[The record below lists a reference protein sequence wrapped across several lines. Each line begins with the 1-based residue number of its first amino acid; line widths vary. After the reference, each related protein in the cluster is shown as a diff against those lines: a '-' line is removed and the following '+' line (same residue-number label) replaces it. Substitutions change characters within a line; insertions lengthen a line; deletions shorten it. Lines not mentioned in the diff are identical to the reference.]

1 MKTKTNIDKLIAGL
15 IILVFFSFLATF
27 PALSQDN
34 NEAVIIIKGKLID
47 QTTKKPIVY
56 GNVYVTNTSVGTVS
70 NSEGEFI
77 LKIPKALQNKP
88 VNFSFMGY
96 KTISSNLSDLIL
108 NDNVIGLMS
117 ETVNIKEVIVRTNDP
132 VALIKSAVKNVPENY
147 GSNPYLCTAFYRE
160 SIMQNKQYVG
170 IAEAVLNIYK
180 SRYTNEV
187 ESDRIKIF
195 KGRKSQ
201 DVKKMDTLIFK
212 LQGGTNVALLL
223 DLAKNP
229 ESFMTES
236 FFEDYEYQP
245 VSITNVEGRET
256 YVIEFNQKRDI
267 QEPFYQG
274 RIYLDVA
281 TLAIKKAE
289 FGLSPN
295 GIQYADKYLVK
306 KKPADTNV
314 KTLSGTYSV
323 DYRDVNGKWTLNH
336 VRYEVK
342 FKVDKKRKWF
352 SKVYT
357 STVDMAVTDKDTLNV
372 ARFKYSESI
381 KPNQVFVDHLSGS
394 YDEDFWGSY
403 NIIKPEEPIQ
413 EAVERISKRMKKY
426 HNI

>member
-1 MKTKTNIDKLIAGL
+1 MKTKTQINKLQAVLMSAVL
-15 IILVFFSFLATF
+15 ICFMSFI
-27 PALSQDN
+27 PALAQDN
-34 NEAVIIIKGKLID
+34 NESVIVIKGKIVD
-47 QTTKKPIVY
+47 QQTKKPIVY
-56 GNVYVTNTSVGTVS
+56 GNVYLTNTSIGTVS

-77 LKIPKALQNKP
+77 IKVPKAMQNKL

-96 KTISSNLSDLIL
+96 KGIAYSISDLKST
-108 NDNVIGLMS
+108 DNVIALVP

-132 VALIKSAVKNVPENY
+132 VALIKSAVKNVSINY
-147 GSNPYLCTAFYRE
+147 GSSPYLCTAFYRE
-160 SIMQNKQYVG
+160 AIQQNKQYVG
-170 IAEAVLNIYK
+170 VAEAVLNVYK
-180 SRYTNEV
+180 SRYSSDL
-187 ESDRIKIF
+187 ESDRIKVY

-201 DVKKMDTLIFK
+201 DVRKMDTLIFK

-229 ESFMTES
+229 ESFMS
-236 FFEDYEYQP
+236 DAYFENYEYQP
-245 VSITNVEGRET
+245 VAITNIEGRET
-256 YVIEFNQKRDI
+256 YVIEFNQRKDI

-274 RIYLDVA
+274 RLYIDVA
-281 TLAIKKAE
+281 TLAIKKAD
-289 FGLSPN
+289 FWLSPN

-314 KTLSGTYSV
+314 KTVSGNYSV

-342 FKVDKKRKWF
+342 FKVDKKKQWF
-352 SKVYT
+352 SKLYT
-357 STVDMAVTDKDTLNV
+357 STVDMAITDKDTLNV
-372 ARFKYSESI
+372 ARFKYSESL
-381 KPNQVFVDHLSGS
+381 KPNQVFVEHLSGS

-413 EAVERISKRMKKY
+413 EAVERISKRMKKM